1 MPHILSSKSKKTNKK
16 RDEDEPLIAQSFK
29 RFLLTAEAESD
40 KRKASLEDLKFSI
53 GTGQW
58 DEQVKAN
65 REIEGKPCLT
75 LNRAPAFLRQYT
87 GEERQHRPAM
97 IVNPVGSGADQQ
109 TASIHQ
115 GVLRHIENVS
125 DAENVYDDSYDM
137 MMRIG
142 WCPWRVTTEYI
153 DEMSFDQEPRI
164 RSGQNP
170 FAFYLSPV
178 RGIDGNDPLWAHI
191 VEDLSKEQYEAQF
204 GQTELVKLRFPSQ
217 MGNAPAD
224 WVNKEGVRIAE
235 YWWIDLVRDTL
246 CLLEDGTT
254 CLKQDLAG
262 RTVVQERE
270 TVLRK
275 VNCVKHDAIQVLKRY
290 EYLGKYIP
298 IPEVSGVKI
307 NVNGKIHCSGMV
319 RDYRDAQRIYDFM
332 VTRAVEQVDMTTKD
346 PLWVPKENSQWDEDY
361 RQMNRKNFS
370 HMYFAAYDEQGR
382 QLPVPQRAGRD
393 AQIQAMQGLI
403 QQADYDMKAIV
414 GIYGQTLG
422 DPVNPQESGIAILS
436 RQEQADTGALTW
448 HEQLN
453 RAIKYQGKILLDLW
467 PKLISPARLQRIIK
481 LDDSVSQV
489 VVYNGQENQ
498 EAASNLLNPQQNVT
512 EAYDVSVGS
521 YDVALSAGPMY
532 KSARQEAFK
541 ALTAL
546 ITAEPQLITMVG
558 DIWAKNADFAQSDVL
573 SARFKKMLPPQLQDD
588 DGGKDKD
595 AALAQK
601 DSQLQA
607 LSAQHDQMLQ
617 ELNRAADTI
626 RTKRLD
632 IESKERMALLN
643 AQVQLTLQAMKDHS
657 AGAQAHLEETL
668 RAISTQ
674 LQAMHAGMTVD
685 QDAGEAPPTPELP
698 GSVQPKVQPV
708 TPAPPTPPR
717 PQPINGG
724 IPE

>member
-1 MPHILSSKSKKTNKK
+1 MPTVIGSKSKKRNKS
-16 RDEDEPLIAQSFK
+16 REDDEGLIATSFK
-29 RFLLTAEAESD
+29 RFQLTSEAESD
-40 KRKASLEDLKFSI
+40 KRKMSLEDLKFSI

-97 IVNPVGSGADQQ
+97 IVNPVGSGADQD
-109 TASIHQ
+109 TAAIHQ
-115 GVLRHIENVS
+115 GVLRHIESVS

-142 WCPWRVTTEYI
+142 WCPWRITSEFV

-178 RGIDGNDPLWAHI
+178 RGIDGNDPLWAHV
-191 VEDLSKEQYEAQF
+191 VEDLSREQYESQF
-204 GQTELVKLRFPSQ
+204 GKTDLINTKFASE
-217 MGNAPAD
+217 MGTAPAD
-224 WVNKEGVRIAE
+224 WVTKDGVRIAE
-235 YWWIDLVRDTL
+235 YWWIELVRDTL
-246 CLLEDGTT
+246 YQLEDGTT
-254 CLKQDLAG
+254 CLKKDLDD
-262 RTVVQERE
+262 REVVQERE
-270 TVLRK
+270 TIIRK

-298 IPEVSGVKI
+298 IPEVSGVKL

-346 PLWVPKENSQWDEDY
+346 PLWVAKENSQWDEDY

-382 QLPVPQRAGRD
+382 QLPAPARAGRD
-393 AQIQAMQGLI
+393 APIGAMQAMI

-422 DPVNPQESGIAILS
+422 DPANPQESGVAIMS
-436 RQEQADTGALTW
+436 RQEQADTGAVTW

-467 PKLISPARLQRIIK
+467 PKLISPARVQRVIK
-481 LDDSVSQV
+481 LDDSVAQV
-489 VVYNGQENQ
+489 VVYNGQDNQ
-498 EAASNLLNPQQNVT
+498 QAAAALINPQGGIT
-512 EAYDVSVGS
+512 EAYDVSIGK
-521 YDVALSAGPMY
+521 YDVTLSSGPMY

-541 ALTAL
+541 ALTTL
-546 ITAEPQLITMVG
+546 ITAEPQLIATIG
-558 DIWAKNADFAQSDVL
+558 DIWAKNADFAQADVL
-573 SARFKKMLPPQLQDD
+573 ANRFRKMLPPNLQED
-588 DGGKDKD
+588 DGGQDKD

-607 LSAQHDQMLQ
+607 LSSQHDQMLQ

-632 IESKERMALLN
+632 LESKERIALLN
-643 AQVQLTLQAMKDHS
+643 AKVQLTLQAMQDH
-657 AGAQAHLEETL
+657 AEGAQAHLEETL
-668 RAISTQ
+668 KAITMQSA
-674 LQAMHAGMTVD
+674 AMNAGETIE
-685 QDAGEAPPTPELP
+685 QDAGEAPQTPELP
-698 GSVQPKVQPV
+698 GAVQPRTQQI
-708 TPAPPTPPR
+708 TPGPPTPPR

-724 IPE
+724 QQ